1 MASNVSDIITRTDT
15 GDGGIIPVQYANE
28 IIKNAPKSSVLLTR
42 GRHVTMTSKQ
52 RKQPVLNLFP
62 AAYWVNGDTG
72 LKQTSKMQWKDLTI
86 TAEELAVIIPV
97 PEAVIEDASID
108 LWSEITPAI
117 SESFGKLIDQAG
129 IFGVGAPDSWP
140 TAIVPG
146 AMAAGNVLGTKNGVI
161 AWDENGDS
169 FVDEAD
175 AIAGLGER
183 LAGQGFNMN
192 GFASRPGF
200 NWRLRRLRS
209 TDGVPIYQENLASTG
224 TSGLYGLPLNEVE
237 NGAWDNAKATLIG
250 ADWSQFLVGVRK
262 DMTYKWLDQAVITDD
277 EGKVILNLA
286 QQDCVA
292 LRVVMRV
299 GFAVANPINRIQP
312 DEGLRFPAAVL
323 ATDLDTTVSGSVEKA
338 IFDTDGDGAYSKS
351 ELQRMSKAQIEALC
365 TAQSIT
371 VEDDDT
377 KASLIDKYL
386 AKQG

>member
-1 MASNVSDIITRTDT
+1 MTSNVKDIINRSDT
-15 GDGGIIPVQYANE
+15 GNSGIIPVQYATE

-97 PEAVIEDASID
+97 PEAVIEDSAID
-108 LWSEITPAI
+108 LWGEVTPAI
-117 SESFGKLIDQAG
+117 SESFGKLIDQAA

-146 AMAAGNVLGTKNGVI
+146 AMAAGNVLGKI
-161 AWDENGDS
+161 AGNYAFDASGDT
-169 FVDEAD
+169 FRDEAD
-175 AIAGLGER
+175 AVAGLGEK
-183 LAGQGFNMN
+183 LAKQGFNMN
-192 GFASRPGF
+192 GFAAEPGL

-209 TDGVPIYQENLASTG
+209 ADGVPIYQDSLADSG
-224 TSGLYGLPLNEVE
+224 VSGLYGLPLNEVE
-237 NGAWDNAKATLIG
+237 NGAWDSDKATLIG

-277 EGKVILNLA
+277 DGKVILNLA
-286 QQDCVA
+286 QQDCIA

-299 GFAVANPINRIQP
+299 GFAVANPVNRIQE

-323 ATDLDTTVSGSVEKA
+323 SPLSLDNAEDAEKE
-338 IFDTDGDGAYSKS
+338 IFDTDGDGEYSKS

-365 TAQSIT
+365 TAAS
-371 VEDDDT
+371 VSFDENDT

-386 AKQG
+386 TQQG